1 MGEVYLNFAKFV
13 IEHPSRFNRLFQ
25 HLVVQLGRSEGTDV
39 EMGRVV
45 VLPSFSSLLPFYEN
59 EVTCERWMGGV
70 KDSPKLWCVIK
81 GRLVSIGERVKFA
94 SSATVL
100 SLFA

>member
-1 MGEVYLNFAKFV
+1 MGEVCLNLVLVKFV
-13 IEHPSRFNRLFQ
+13 IEHPFHFIRLLQ

-45 VLPSFSSLLPFYEN
+45 VLPSFPSLLLFYEH

-70 KDSPKLWCVIK
+70 KDSPKLWCLRK
-81 GRLVSIGERVKFA
+81 GRLVTQVCEHV
-94 SSATVL
+94 
-100 SLFA
+100 